1 MRRARAVAPFLRS
14 YRVTPLAIETELRD
28 LIDRNLPADSAPR
41 VYAFAER
48 LFARDSADNRERVP
62 AKRRL
67 ALVQSAFEFFSVR
80 TEPAIARVAS
90 VAGDDNDTLAV
101 VETVTTDCPFI
112 VDSLLEYFHHL
123 GATVRTMLHPVFKV
137 ARDKQGRIASF
148 EQLLSAERGESFVH
162 AELEL
167 TPTPEQAR
175 EIERE
180 VISILSE
187 VHDATGDFEQM
198 TGRALQICE
207 ETASNRELI
216 EVRDLLRWLIHGGFV
231 FLGYRRYLV
240 SGEDGTARFV
250 LDPGTELG
258 VMREHDESR
267 FRSSVMLEE
276 LSAARR
282 KLFFEGPPVVIGKTR
297 AESHVHRRRPMD
309 SVSIRRTDASGQV
322 VAFDNF
328 IGLFTSKAHAEE
340 AQHIPVLRAK
350 LREVLEYEGA
360 APGSHDYKEIV
371 SAFNSFPKDELFR
384 APVAELRAQLRL
396 ILDVKSSAAVRLFVA
411 PDLRHGNVIAL
422 VVMPREAGSAELG
435 RRIQDTLA
443 AALHGTLVYFHLALG
458 EGYTARLHFCFVADP
473 PKTSL
478 IRSLETT
485 IANLARRW
493 DDRLQE
499 RLIEKFG
506 PRRGRELAERWAGA
520 FSADYQ
526 AAIDI
531 ARAVA
536 DIEDVEKL
544 IAGGR
549 DFMVE
554 AELHAS
560 SHHAGDGRSDIRI
573 VGLGDAPMLS
583 DLMPTLQNF
592 AIRVLS
598 EDAHE
603 LRPRTEGKV
612 TRAYLQVFSVEG
624 PDSQPFAKFPG
635 AALIADAIG
644 AVRDGLTTDD
654 SLNALTLTAGLAWR
668 EVALLRTYLV
678 AAFQMRL
685 APSRLSLQRVL
696 TLYPDLARLLF
707 ELFTARLSFD
717 SPAAPEKIAEL
728 REAYLARLAAIE
740 NIVDDRIARGLLS
753 LVEATVRTNFFCA
766 VPSPDPYIALKFESA
781 RIARLPD
788 TAPLYEIHVNSPRM
802 EGCHLR
808 HGRVARGGIRYS
820 DRPDDYRTEI
830 LDLMKTQTV
839 KNAIIVPRGAKGGF
853 IVKPRPRQPPNP
865 TDGVEAYKTLMNA
878 MLDLTDNLT
887 DDGPVHPARVRVLD
901 NDGPYLA
908 VAADKGTASFSDV
921 ANQIAIERGFWLG
934 DAFASGG
941 EHGYDHKKLG
951 ITARGAW
958 ESARRHLR
966 EMGRDPDRGAP
977 ITMIGIGDMSGD
989 VFGNGLLRSRNLKL
1003 VAAFDHRHIFIDPD
1017 PDPATSF
1024 DERKRLFELPRS
1036 TWADY
1041 TPSLISRG
1049 GSVFRRG
1056 QKRIELSAHA
1066 RAALACDS
1074 DALDGESL
1082 IQCILRAPVD
1092 LFYNGG
1098 IGTYVRASSETDAE
1112 VADHA
1117 NDACRITAPELR
1129 AKIVVEGGN
1138 LGFTQKARIEYALNG
1153 GRINTD
1159 AIDNSAGVDMSDHE
1173 VNLKILLE
1181 PAVARGELTFDARN
1195 RALAA
1200 CADEIADRV
1209 IADNRDQVL
1218 SLSLEQLRSRTHLN
1232 EFHDHLQAIEDRGIL
1247 TGMEPVMLSREALH
1261 NRHARYPG
1269 LTRPEL
1275 ALAAAYTKI
1284 DLIQRLEA
1292 TVLVDDSYLV
1302 GRFLRPYFPPS
1313 LAEHFSGDVGAHR
1326 LRHELIAT
1334 GAVNELVDLVGATF
1348 VFSHVRDR
1356 GVAAEDVVRAWVIA
1370 TDVLSIHE
1378 RAGELRRNS
1387 ATIAAESE
1395 LGAFLALERAC
1406 RSATGWALGEL
1417 EPATSIGAAV
1427 TRFRPAFEMLCGEF
1441 QTMLAGGERDRFE
1454 RLYRE
1459 LRNDMLD
1466 GELAH
1471 GLARLAFA
1479 DHILSVLSLSFA
1491 RGIEPAKTA
1500 QSYFRLSAQLNF
1512 AMLEEALQSIG
1523 ADDRWE
1529 RRAANELAAE
1539 LRAARIALCCA
1550 VLDAIADDPDMTVDE
1565 SIEQLKRV
1573 RANRFAEVA
1582 RLFDELKTLASPSL
1596 PAIQVTIRALSRL
1609 AA

>member
-1 MRRARAVAPFLRS
+1 MDAHVAAPS
-14 YRVTPLAIETELRD
+14 YSALSPGDPLPIETELRD
-28 LIDRNLPADSAPR
+28 LIDRNLPADSAPL
-41 VYAFAER
+41 VSAFAER

-67 ALVQSAFEFFSVR
+67 ALVQLAFEFFSVR
-80 TEPAIARVAS
+80 AVPVIGRVES
-90 VAGDDNDTLAV
+90 VTGDDNDMLTV
-101 VETVTTDCPFI
+101 VETVTPDRPFI

-123 GATVRTMLHPVFKV
+123 GATVRTILHPVIRIT
-137 ARDKQGRIASF
+137 RDREGRIVSF
-148 EQLLSAERGESFVH
+148 EQSSSTERGESFVH

-167 TPTPEQAR
+167 APTDEQAR
-175 EIERE
+175 QIERD
-180 VISILSE
+180 VISILTE
-187 VHDATGDFEQM
+187 VQEATGDFEEM
-198 TGRALQICE
+198 TGRALQICD
-207 ETASNRELI
+207 ETAAIRELV
-216 EVRDLLRWLIHGGFV
+216 EVRDFLRWLVQGGFV
-231 FLGYRRYLV
+231 FLGFRRYLV
-240 SGEDGTARFV
+240 SGDDGAARFV

-258 VMREHDESR
+258 IMREDDETR
-267 FRSSVMLEE
+267 FRTSVPLDE
-276 LSAARR
+276 LSPARR
-282 KLFFEGPPVVIGKTR
+282 KLFFEGPPLVIGKSS

-309 SVSIRRTDASGQV
+309 SVSIRRVDGFGRV

-328 IGLFTSKAHAEE
+328 VGLFTSKAYAEE

-396 ILDVKSSAAVRLFVA
+396 ILDVKSEASVRLFIA

-422 VVMPREAGSAELG
+422 VVMPREAGSAELS

-473 PKTSL
+473 PKTSV
-478 IRSLETT
+478 IRGLESA

-499 RLIEKFG
+499 QLVKKFG
-506 PRRGRELAERWAGA
+506 PKRGRALAERWTGA

-526 AAIDI
+526 AAIDV
-531 ARAVA
+531 ARAIG
-536 DIEDVEKL
+536 DIEDVETL
-544 IAGGR
+544 IADGR
-549 DFMVE
+549 DFIVE
-554 AELHAS
+554 AGPHAS
-560 SHHAGDGRSDIRI
+560 DGEAGEGRSDIRI
-573 VGLGDAPMLS
+573 VGLGEAPKLS

-592 AIRVLS
+592 GIEVLS

-603 LRPRTEGKV
+603 LRPRTDGKV
-612 TRAYLQVFSVEG
+612 TRAYLQVFSVQG
-624 PDSQPFAKFPG
+624 PNSQPFAKLPG
-635 AALIADAIG
+635 SALIADAIA
-644 AVRDGLTTDD
+644 AVRNGLTADD
-654 SLNALTLTAGLAWR
+654 ALNALTLTAALSWR
-668 EVALLRTYLV
+668 EVALLRSYLV

-685 APSRLSLQRVL
+685 APARLGLQRVL
-696 TLYPDLARLLF
+696 LLYPDVARLLF

-717 SPAAPEKIAEL
+717 SPASPEKIAEL
-728 REAYLARLAAIE
+728 REAYLSRLASIE
-740 NIVDDRIARGLLS
+740 NIVDDRTARTLLS

-766 VPSPDPYIALKFESA
+766 MPAPDPYVALKFESA

-808 HGRVARGGIRYS
+808 HGRLARGGIRFS
-820 DRPDDYRTEI
+820 DRVDDYRTEI

-839 KNAIIVPRGAKGGF
+839 KNAIIVPFGAKGGF
-853 IVKPRPRQPPNP
+853 IVKSRARQQPNP
-865 TDGVEAYKTLMNA
+865 TDGVDAYKTLINA
-878 MLDLTDNLT
+878 MLDLTDNVT
-887 DDGPVHPARVRVLD
+887 DAGPMHPARVRVLD
-901 NDGPYLA
+901 NDGPYLV
-908 VAADKGTASFSDV
+908 VAADKGTASFSDI
-921 ANQIAIERGFWLG
+921 ANRIAIERGFWLG

-977 ITMIGIGDMSGD
+977 ITMFGIGDMSGD

-1003 VAAFDHRHIFIDPD
+1003 IAAFDHRHIFIDPD
-1017 PDPATSF
+1017 PDPLASF
-1024 DERKRLFELPRS
+1024 DERKRLYDLPRS
-1036 TWADY
+1036 SWADY
-1041 TPSLISRG
+1041 NPALISKG
-1049 GSVFRRG
+1049 GGVFRRG
-1056 QKRIELSAHA
+1056 QKRIELSPNA
-1066 RAALACDS
+1066 RAALGCDF

-1082 IQCILRAPVD
+1082 VQCILRAPVD

-1098 IGTYVRASSETDAE
+1098 IGTYVRATIETDAE

-1138 LGFTQKARIEYALNG
+1138 LGFTQNARIEYALAG

-1200 CADEIADRV
+1200 CADEVADRV
-1209 IADNRDQVL
+1209 IYDNRDQVL
-1218 SLSLEQLRSRTHLN
+1218 SLSLEQLRSRMHLN
-1232 EFHDHLQAIEDRGIL
+1232 DFRDHLQAIEDRGIL
-1247 TGMEPVMLSREALH
+1247 AGMAVAIPPREALH
-1261 NRHARYPG
+1261 ERHAHYPG

-1275 ALAAAYTKI
+1275 ALTTAYTKI
-1284 DLIQRLEA
+1284 DLIQRIET

-1302 GRFLRPYFPPS
+1302 GRFLQPYFPAS
-1313 LAEHFSGDVGAHR
+1313 LAAHAEVATHR

-1334 GAVNELVDLVGATF
+1334 SAVNELVDLVGSTF
-1348 VFSHVRDR
+1348 VFEQVRGR
-1356 GVAAEDVVRAWVIA
+1356 GVATEDVVRAWVIA
-1370 TDVLSIHE
+1370 NDVLSIHQ
-1378 RAGELRRNS
+1378 RAAELKRNS
-1387 ATIAAESE
+1387 ATIAADSE

-1406 RSATGWALGEL
+1406 RLATGWALGEL

-1427 TRFRPAFEMLCGEF
+1427 TRFKPAFESLSDEF
-1441 QTMLAGGERDRFE
+1441 ETMLAGGERDRFE
-1454 RLYRE
+1454 RIYRE
-1459 LRNDMLD
+1459 LRNDVLD

-1479 DHILSVLSLSFA
+1479 DHILSVLSLSFSSE
-1491 RGIEPAKTA
+1491 IDPAKVA
-1500 QSYFRLSAQLNF
+1500 HAYFQLSAQLNF
-1512 AMLEEALQSIG
+1512 AILEEALQLIG
-1523 ADDRWE
+1523 TDDRWE
-1529 RRAANELAAE
+1529 RRAAVELADE
-1539 LRAARIALCCA
+1539 LRSARIAMCRA
-1550 VLDAIADDPDMTVDE
+1550 VLDAIADDPDLSVNE
-1565 SIEQLKRV
+1565 SIEQLKHV
-1573 RANRFAEVA
+1573 RANRFAEVT
-1582 RLFDELKTLASPSL
+1582 RLFDELKTLAAPTL
-1596 PAIQVTIRALSRL
+1596 PAIHVTIRALSRL
-1609 AA
+1609 SA

>member
-1 MRRARAVAPFLRS
+1 MS
-14 YRVTPLAIETELRD
+14 
-28 LIDRNLPADSAPR
+28 
-41 VYAFAER
+41 AFAER
-48 LFARDSADNRERVP
+48 LFARDSADNRDRVP

-80 TEPAIARVAS
+80 TEPVIARVET
-90 VAGDDNDTLAV
+90 VTGDDNDTLTI
-101 VETVTTDCPFI
+101 VETVTTDSPFI

-123 GATVRTMLHPVFKV
+123 GASVRTILHPVIKV
-137 ARDKQGRIASF
+137 TRDKEGRIATF
-148 EQLLSAERGESFVH
+148 ERSVSTERGESFVH

-167 TPTPEQAR
+167 VPTPDQAR
-175 EIERE
+175 EIERD
-180 VISILSE
+180 VIAILTE
-187 VHDATGDFEQM
+187 VHEATSDFDAM
-198 TGRALQICE
+198 TARALQICE
-207 ETASNRELI
+207 ETASRRDLI
-216 EVRDLLRWLIHGGFV
+216 EVRDLLRWLIQGGFV

-240 SGEDGTARFV
+240 SGEDGTAKFV

-258 VMREHDESR
+258 IMREDDESR
-267 FRSSVMLEE
+267 FRRSVPLEE
-276 LSAARR
+276 LPPARR
-282 KLFFEGPPVVIGKTR
+282 KLFFEGPPLVIGKTP

-309 SVSIRRTDASGQV
+309 SVSIRRVDDFGRV
-322 VAFDNF
+322 VAFESF
-328 IGLFTSKAHAEE
+328 VGLFTSKAYAEE

-350 LREVLEYEGA
+350 LREVLAHEGA
-360 APGSHDYKEIV
+360 VPGSHDYKEIV

-384 APVAELRAQLRL
+384 APVAELRAQLLL
-396 ILDVKSSAAVRLFVA
+396 ILDVKSEAAVRLFIA

-422 VVMPREAGSAELG
+422 VVMPREAGSAELS

-443 AALHGTLVYFHLALG
+443 AALHGTLIYFYLALG
-458 EGYTARLHFCFVADP
+458 EGYTARLHFCFFADP
-473 PKTSL
+473 PKTSV
-478 IRSLETT
+478 IHSLESA
-485 IANLARRW
+485 IAELARRW
-493 DDRLQE
+493 DDRFSEQ
-499 RLIEKFG
+499 LIKKFG
-506 PRRGRELAERWAGA
+506 SKRGRSLAERWAGA

-526 AAIDI
+526 AAIDV
-531 ARAVA
+531 ARAVG
-536 DIEDVEKL
+536 DVEDVETL

-549 DFMVE
+549 DFIVE
-554 AELHAS
+554 AGPHAS
-560 SHHAGDGRSDIRI
+560 GAHDSGDHSDIRI

-592 AIRVLS
+592 AIEVLS

-603 LRPRTEGKV
+603 LRPRTDGKV
-612 TRAYLQVFSVEG
+612 TRAYLQVFSVQG
-624 PDSQPFAKFPG
+624 PEHRPFAEFPG
-635 AALIADAIG
+635 AALIADAIA
-644 AVRDGLTTDD
+644 AVRNGLAADD
-654 SLNALTLTAGLAWR
+654 SLNALTLTADLAWR
-668 EVALLRTYLV
+668 EVALVRAYLV

-685 APSRLSLQRVL
+685 APARLGLQRVL
-696 TLYPDLARLLF
+696 LLYPDLARSLF

-717 SPAAPEKIAEL
+717 RPATPEKIAEL
-728 REAYLARLAAIE
+728 HEAYLARLASID
-740 NIVDDRIARGLLS
+740 NIVDDRTARALLS
-753 LVEATVRTNFFCA
+753 MVEATVRTNFFCA
-766 VPSPDPYIALKFESA
+766 MPSPDPYIALKFESA
-781 RIARLPD
+781 RITRLPD

-808 HGRVARGGIRYS
+808 HARIARGGIRFS
-820 DRPDDYRTEI
+820 DRADDYRTEI

-853 IVKPRPRQPPNP
+853 IVKPRARQQTGS
-865 TDGVEAYKTLMNA
+865 TDGVEAYKTLINA

-887 DDGPVHPARVRVLD
+887 DAGPVHPARVRVLD
-901 NDGPYLA
+901 DDGPYLV
-908 VAADKGTASFSDV
+908 VAADKGTASFSDI

-941 EHGYDHKKLG
+941 EHGYDHKRMA

-1003 VAAFDHRHIFIDPD
+1003 IAAFDHRHIFIDPD

-1024 DERKRLFELPRS
+1024 DERKRLYDLPRS
-1036 TWADY
+1036 SWADY
-1041 TPSLISRG
+1041 NTKLISPG
-1049 GSVFRRG
+1049 GGVFRRG
-1056 QKRIELSAHA
+1056 QKRIELSPQA
-1066 RAALACDS
+1066 RAGLGCDA

-1082 IQCILRAPVD
+1082 VQCILRAPVD

-1098 IGTYVRASSETDAE
+1098 IGTYVRATTETDAE

-1138 LGFTQKARIEYALNG
+1138 LGFTQKGRIEYALKG

-1181 PAVARGELTFDARN
+1181 PAVARGELSFVDRN

-1200 CADEIADRV
+1200 CADEVADRV

-1218 SLSLEQLRSRTHLN
+1218 SLSLEQRRSRTLLT
-1232 EFHDHLQAIEDRGIL
+1232 EFRDHLQAIEDRGIL
-1247 TGMEPVMLSREALH
+1247 AGMEPAIPAREVLH
-1261 NRHARYPG
+1261 ERHARYPG

-1275 ALAAAYTKI
+1275 ALATAYTKI
-1284 DLIQRLEA
+1284 DLIQRIET

-1302 GRFLRPYFPPS
+1302 GRFLQPYFPPS
-1313 LAEHFSGDVGAHR
+1313 LAKLADVGTHR

-1334 GAVNELVDLVGATF
+1334 RAVNELVDLAGSTF
-1348 VFSHVRDR
+1348 VFSYVRDR
-1356 GVAAEDVVRAWVIA
+1356 GVAAEDVVRAWIIA

-1378 RAGELRRNS
+1378 RAAELKRNS
-1387 ATIAAESE
+1387 STMAADSE

-1417 EPATSIGAAV
+1417 EQATSIGAAV
-1427 TRFRPAFEMLCGEF
+1427 TRFKPAFEMLSGEF
-1441 QTMLAGGERDRFE
+1441 ETMLAGGERDRFE

-1459 LRNDMLD
+1459 LRVDVLD

-1491 RGIEPAKTA
+1491 REIESTKAA
-1500 QSYFRLSAQLNF
+1500 HAYFQLSAQLNF

-1523 ADDRWE
+1523 TEDRWE

-1539 LRAARIALCCA
+1539 LRSARIKMSCA
-1550 VLDAIADDPDMTVDE
+1550 VLDAIADDPDLTVDE

-1582 RLFDELKTLASPSL
+1582 RLFDDLKTLQPPSL

>member
-1 MRRARAVAPFLRS
+1 
-14 YRVTPLAIETELRD
+14 LAIETELRE
-28 LIDRNLPADSAPR
+28 LIDRNLPADSAPL
-41 VYAFAER
+41 VSAFAER
-48 LFARDSADNRERVP
+48 LFARDSADNRDRVP

-80 TEPAIARVAS
+80 TEPVIARVET
-90 VAGDDNDTLAV
+90 VTGDDNDTLTI
-101 VETVTTDCPFI
+101 VETVTTDSPFI

-123 GATVRTMLHPVFKV
+123 GASVRTILHPVIKV
-137 ARDKQGRIASF
+137 TRDKEGRIATF
-148 EQLLSAERGESFVH
+148 ERSVSTERGESFVH

-167 TPTPEQAR
+167 IPTPEQAR
-175 EIERE
+175 EIERD
-180 VISILSE
+180 VISILTE
-187 VHDATGDFEQM
+187 VHEATSDFDAM

-207 ETASNRELI
+207 ETASRRDLI
-216 EVRDLLRWLIHGGFV
+216 EVRDLLRWLIQGGFV

-240 SGEDGTARFV
+240 SGEDGTAKFV

-258 VMREHDESR
+258 IMREDDESR
-267 FRSSVMLEE
+267 FRSSVPLEE
-276 LSAARR
+276 LSPARR
-282 KLFFEGPPVVIGKTR
+282 KLFFEGPPLVIGKTR

-309 SVSIRRTDASGQV
+309 SVSIRRVDDFGRV
-322 VAFDNF
+322 VAFENF
-328 IGLFTSKAHAEE
+328 VGLFTSKAYAEE

-350 LREVLEYEGA
+350 LREVLAHEGA
-360 APGSHDYKEIV
+360 VPGSHDYKEIV

-396 ILDVKSSAAVRLFVA
+396 ILDVKSEATVRLFIA

-422 VVMPREAGSAELG
+422 VVMPREAGSAELS

-443 AALHGTLVYFHLALG
+443 AALHGTLVYFYLALG
-458 EGYTARLHFCFVADP
+458 EGYTARLHFCFFADP
-473 PKTSL
+473 PKTSV
-478 IRSLETT
+478 IHSLESA
-485 IANLARRW
+485 IAELARRW
-493 DDRLQE
+493 DDRFSEQ
-499 RLIEKFG
+499 LIKKFG
-506 PRRGRELAERWAGA
+506 PKRGRSLADRWAGA
-520 FSADYQ
+520 FSPDYQ
-526 AAIDI
+526 AAIDV
-531 ARAVA
+531 ARAVG
-536 DIEDVEKL
+536 DVEDVETL
-544 IAGGR
+544 IASGR
-549 DFMVE
+549 DFIVE
-554 AELHAS
+554 AGPHAS
-560 SHHAGDGRSDIRI
+560 GAHDGGDHSDIRI

-592 AIRVLS
+592 AIEVLS

-603 LRPRTEGKV
+603 LHPRIDSKV
-612 TRAYLQVFSVEG
+612 TRAYLQVFSVQG
-624 PDSQPFAKFPG
+624 PDHRPFAEFPG
-635 AALIADAIG
+635 AALIADAIA
-644 AVRDGLTTDD
+644 AVRNGLAADD

-668 EVALLRTYLV
+668 EVALLRAYLV

-685 APSRLSLQRVL
+685 APARLGLQRVL
-696 TLYPDLARLLF
+696 LLYPDLARSLF

-717 SPAAPEKIAEL
+717 SPATPEKIAEL
-728 REAYLARLAAIE
+728 REAYLARLASIE
-740 NIVDDRIARGLLS
+740 NIVDDRTARALLS
-753 LVEATVRTNFFCA
+753 MVEATVRTNFFCA
-766 VPSPDPYIALKFESA
+766 MLSPDPYIALKFESA
-781 RIARLPD
+781 RITRLPD

-808 HGRVARGGIRYS
+808 HGRIARGGIRFS
-820 DRPDDYRTEI
+820 DRADDYRTEI

-839 KNAIIVPRGAKGGF
+839 KNAIIVPFGAKGGF
-853 IVKPRPRQPPNP
+853 IVKPRARQQTGS

-901 NDGPYLA
+901 DDGPYLV
-908 VAADKGTASFSDV
+908 VAADKGTASFSDI

-941 EHGYDHKKLG
+941 EHGYDHKKMA

-1003 VAAFDHRHIFIDPD
+1003 IAAFDHRHIFIDPD

-1024 DERKRLFELPRS
+1024 DERKRLFDLPRS
-1036 TWADY
+1036 SWADY
-1041 TPSLISRG
+1041 NPKLISPG
-1049 GSVFRRG
+1049 GGVFRRG
-1056 QKRIELSAHA
+1056 QKRIELSPQA
-1066 RAALACDS
+1066 RAALGCDA

-1082 IQCILRAPVD
+1082 IQRILRAPVD

-1098 IGTYVRASSETDAE
+1098 IGTYVRATTETDAE

-1138 LGFTQKARIEYALNG
+1138 LGFTQKGRIEYALNG

-1181 PAVARGELTFDARN
+1181 PVVARGELSFVERN

-1200 CADEIADRV
+1200 CADEVADRV

-1218 SLSLEQLRSRTHLN
+1218 SLSLEQLRSRTNLL
-1232 EFHDHLQAIEDRGIL
+1232 EFRDHLQAIEDRGIL
-1247 TGMEPVMLSREALH
+1247 AGMEPAIPPREVLH
-1261 NRHARYPG
+1261 ERHAHYPG

-1275 ALAAAYTKI
+1275 ALATAYTKI
-1284 DLIQRLEA
+1284 DLIQRIET

-1302 GRFLRPYFPPS
+1302 GRFLQPYFPPS
-1313 LAEHFSGDVGAHR
+1313 LAEHADVATHR

-1334 GAVNELVDLVGATF
+1334 RAVNELVDLAGSTF
-1348 VFSHVRDR
+1348 VFSYVRDR
-1356 GVAAEDVVRAWVIA
+1356 GVAAEDVVRAWIIA

-1378 RAGELRRNS
+1378 RAAELKRNS
-1387 ATIAAESE
+1387 STMAADSE

-1427 TRFRPAFEMLCGEF
+1427 IRFKPAFEMLSGEF
-1441 QTMLAGGERDRFE
+1441 ETMLAGGERDRFE

-1459 LRNDMLD
+1459 LRVDVLD

-1479 DHILSVLSLSFA
+1479 DHILSVLSLSSS
-1491 RGIEPAKTA
+1491 REIESTKAA
-1500 QSYFRLSAQLNF
+1500 HAYFQLSGQLNF

-1523 ADDRWE
+1523 TDDRWE
-1529 RRAANELAAE
+1529 RRAANELATE
-1539 LRAARIALCCA
+1539 LRSARIKMCCA
-1550 VLDAIADDPDMTVDE
+1550 VLDAIADDPDLTVDE

-1582 RLFDELKTLASPSL
+1582 RLFDELKTLQPPSL

>member
-1 MRRARAVAPFLRS
+1 
-14 YRVTPLAIETELRD
+14 VTPLAIETELRE
-28 LIDRNLPADSAPR
+28 LIDRNLPADSAPL
-41 VYAFAER
+41 VSAFADR

-67 ALVQSAFEFFSVR
+67 ALVQSAFEFFAVR
-80 TEPAIARVAS
+80 TEPVIARVET
-90 VAGDDNDTLAV
+90 VTGDENDTLTI
-101 VETVTTDCPFI
+101 VETVTTDSPFI

-123 GATVRTMLHPVFKV
+123 GASVRTILHPVIKV
-137 ARDKQGRIASF
+137 TRDKEGRIATF
-148 EQLLSAERGESFVH
+148 ERSVSTERGESFVH

-167 TPTPEQAR
+167 IPTPDQAR

-180 VISILSE
+180 VISILTE
-187 VHDATGDFEQM
+187 VHEATSDFDAM
-198 TGRALQICE
+198 ISRALQICE
-207 ETASNRELI
+207 ETAARRDLI
-216 EVRDLLRWLIHGGFV
+216 EVRDLLRWLINGGFV

-240 SGEDGTARFV
+240 SGEDGTAKFV

-258 VMREHDESR
+258 IMREDDESR
-267 FRSSVMLEE
+267 FRSSVPLEE
-276 LSAARR
+276 LSPARR
-282 KLFFEGPPVVIGKTR
+282 KLFFEGPPLVIGKTR

-309 SVSIRRTDASGQV
+309 SVSIRRADAFGRV
-322 VAFDNF
+322 VAFENF
-328 IGLFTSKAHAEE
+328 VGLFTSKAYAEE

-350 LREVLEYEGA
+350 LREVLAHEGA
-360 APGSHDYKEIV
+360 VPGSHDYKEIV

-396 ILDVKSSAAVRLFVA
+396 ILDVKSEAAVRLFIA

-422 VVMPREAGSAELG
+422 VVMPREAGSADLS

-443 AALHGTLVYFHLALG
+443 AALHGTLVYFHLSLG
-458 EGYTARLHFCFVADP
+458 EGYTARLHFCFFADP
-473 PKTSL
+473 PKTSV
-478 IRSLETT
+478 IHSLESA
-485 IANLARRW
+485 IADLARRW
-493 DDRLQE
+493 DDRFTEQ
-499 RLIEKFG
+499 LIKKFG
-506 PRRGRELAERWAGA
+506 PKRGRLLADRWAGA

-526 AAIDI
+526 AAIDV
-531 ARAVA
+531 ARAVG
-536 DIEDVEKL
+536 DVEDVETL
-544 IAGGR
+544 IASGR
-549 DFMVE
+549 DFIVE
-554 AELHAS
+554 AGPHAS
-560 SHHAGDGRSDIRI
+560 GAHDGGAHSDIRI
-573 VGLGDAPMLS
+573 VGLGDSPMLS

-592 AIRVLS
+592 AIEVLS

-603 LRPRTEGKV
+603 LHPRTDGKV
-612 TRAYLQVFSVEG
+612 TRAYLQIFSVQG
-624 PDSQPFAKFPG
+624 PNHRPFAEFPG
-635 AALIADAIG
+635 AALIADAIA
-644 AVRDGLTTDD
+644 AVRNGLAADD

-668 EVALLRTYLV
+668 EVALLRAYLV

-685 APSRLSLQRVL
+685 APARLGLQRVL
-696 TLYPDLARLLF
+696 LLYPDLARSLF
-707 ELFTARLSFD
+707 ELFTALLSFD
-717 SPAAPEKIAEL
+717 NPATPEKIAEL
-728 REAYLARLAAIE
+728 REAHLARLASID
-740 NIVDDRIARGLLS
+740 NIVDDRTARALLS

-766 VPSPDPYIALKFESA
+766 MPSPDPYIALKFESA
-781 RIARLPD
+781 RITSLPD

-808 HGRVARGGIRYS
+808 HARIARGGIRFS
-820 DRPDDYRTEI
+820 DRLDDYRTEI

-853 IVKPRPRQPPNP
+853 IVKPRPRQPAGS

-887 DDGPVHPARVRVLD
+887 AAGPVHPARVRVLD
-901 NDGPYLA
+901 NDGPYLV
-908 VAADKGTASFSDV
+908 VAADKGTASFSDI

-941 EHGYDHKKLG
+941 EHGYDHKKMG

-966 EMGRDPDRGAP
+966 EMGRDPDRGVP

-1003 VAAFDHRHIFIDPD
+1003 IAAFDHRHIFIDPD
-1017 PDPATSF
+1017 PGPATSF
-1024 DERKRLFELPRS
+1024 DERKRLYDLPRS
-1036 TWADY
+1036 SWADY
-1041 TPSLISRG
+1041 NPKLISPG
-1049 GSVFRRG
+1049 GGVFRRG
-1056 QKRIELSAHA
+1056 QKRIELSPQA
-1066 RAALACDS
+1066 RAALGCDA

-1082 IQCILRAPVD
+1082 VQRILRAPVD
-1092 LFYNGG
+1092 MFYNGG
-1098 IGTYVRASSETDAE
+1098 IGTYVRATSETDAE

-1181 PAVARGELTFDARN
+1181 PAVARGELSFVDRN

-1200 CADEIADRV
+1200 CAGDVADRV

-1218 SLSLEQLRSRTHLN
+1218 SLSLEQLRSRTHLT
-1232 EFHDHLQAIEDRGIL
+1232 EFRDHLQAIEDRGIL
-1247 TGMEPVMLSREALH
+1247 AGMAPAIPPREILH
-1261 NRHARYPG
+1261 ERHARFPG

-1275 ALAAAYTKI
+1275 ALATAYTKI
-1284 DLIQRLEA
+1284 DLIQRIET

-1302 GRFLRPYFPPS
+1302 GRFLQPYFPPS
-1313 LAEHFSGDVGAHR
+1313 LAELADIGTHR
-1326 LRHELIAT
+1326 LRLELIAT
-1334 GAVNELVDLVGATF
+1334 RAVNELVDLVGSTF
-1348 VFSHVRDR
+1348 VFSYVRDR
-1356 GVAAEDVVRAWVIA
+1356 GVAAEDVVRAWTIA
-1370 TDVLSIHE
+1370 TDVLSIHA
-1378 RAGELRRNS
+1378 RSTELKRNS
-1387 ATIAAESE
+1387 STMAAGSE

-1417 EPATSIGAAV
+1417 EQATSIGAAV
-1427 TRFRPAFEMLCGEF
+1427 TRFKPDFEMLSGEF
-1441 QTMLAGGERDRFE
+1441 ETMLAGGERDRFE

-1459 LRNDMLD
+1459 LRVDVLD

-1479 DHILSVLSLSFA
+1479 DHILSVLSLSFS
-1491 RGIEPAKTA
+1491 RGIESTKVAHA
-1500 QSYFRLSAQLNF
+1500 YFQLSAQLNF

-1523 ADDRWE
+1523 TDDRWE
-1529 RRAANELAAE
+1529 RRAANELATE
-1539 LRAARIALCCA
+1539 LRAARIKMCCA
-1550 VLDAIADDPDMTVDE
+1550 VLDAIADDPDLTVEE

-1573 RANRFAEVA
+1573 RANRFAEVT
-1582 RLFDELKTLASPSL
+1582 RLFDELKTLQPPSL

>member
-1 MRRARAVAPFLRS
+1 
-14 YRVTPLAIETELRD
+14 VTPLAIETELRE
-28 LIDRNLPADSAPR
+28 LIDRNLPADSAR
-41 VYAFAER
+41 LVAVFAER
-48 LFARDSADNRERVP
+48 LFARESADTDEQVP
-62 AKRRL
+62 AHRRL

-80 TEPAIARVAS
+80 TDPVIAKVAS
-90 VAGDDNDTLAV
+90 VAGDDSGARAV
-101 VETVTTDCPFI
+101 VETVTIDCPFI

-123 GATVRTMLHPVFKV
+123 GVGVRRMLHPVFKV
-137 ARDKQGRIASF
+137 TRDKQGRIASF
-148 EQLLSAERGESFVH
+148 EQSLSTERAESFVH

-167 TPTPEQAR
+167 APTVEQAR
-175 EIERE
+175 QIERD
-180 VISILSE
+180 VISILAE
-187 VHDATGDFEQM
+187 ARAATGDFERM

-207 ETASNRELI
+207 ETAANRELI
-216 EVRDLLRWLIHGGFV
+216 EVRDLMRWLVQGGFV

-240 SGEDGTARFV
+240 TGEDGSAKFV
-250 LDPGTELG
+250 ADPGTGLG
-258 VMREHDESR
+258 IMREHEESR
-267 FRSSVMLEE
+267 FRTSVLLGE
-276 LSAARR
+276 LSPARR
-282 KLFFEGPPVVIGKTR
+282 RLFFEGPPLVIGKTR

-309 SVSIRRTDASGQV
+309 SVSIRRTDASGRV

-328 IGLFTSKAHAEE
+328 VGLFTSKAYAEE

-350 LREVLEYEGA
+350 LGEVLADEGA

-396 ILDVKSSAAVRLFVA
+396 ILDVKNETSVRLFVA
-411 PDLRHGNVIAL
+411 PDVRHGNVIAL
-422 VVMPREAGSAELG
+422 VVMPREAASAELG

-443 AALHGTLVYFHLALG
+443 AALHGTLVYFYQALV

-473 PKTSL
+473 PKPSV
-478 IRSLETT
+478 IRGLET
-485 IANLARRW
+485 AVAELSRRW
-493 DDRLQE
+493 DDRLHE

-506 PRRGRELAERWAGA
+506 LKRGRALAERWAGA

-526 AAIDI
+526 AANDVT
-531 ARAVA
+531 RALG
-536 DIEDVEKL
+536 DVESVEML
-544 IAGGR
+544 ISAGR

-554 AELHAS
+554 ARPGAPDGNAS
-560 SHHAGDGRSDIRI
+560 GAGDIRI
-573 VGLGDAPMLS
+573 IGLGDAPMLS

-592 AIRVLS
+592 AIEVLA

-603 LRPRTEGKV
+603 LRPRTDGKV
-612 TRAYLQVFSVEG
+612 TRAYLQVFSVQG
-624 PDSQPFAKFPG
+624 PGSQPFASFPG
-635 AALIADAIG
+635 AALIADAIT
-644 AVRDGLTTDD
+644 AVRIGLAADD
-654 SLNALTLTAGLAWR
+654 SLSALTLTAGLAWR
-668 EVALLRTYLV
+668 EVALLRAYLV

-685 APSRLSLQRVL
+685 SPSRLGLQRVL
-696 TLYPDLARLLF
+696 LSYPGLAKSLF

-717 SPAAPEKIAEL
+717 NPAAPEKIAGL

-740 NIVDDRIARGLLS
+740 SIVDDRVARALLS
-753 LVEATVRTNFFCA
+753 LVEATVRTNFFCPA
-766 VPSPDPYIALKFESA
+766 PSPDPYIALKFESA
-781 RIARLPD
+781 RITGLPD
-788 TAPLYEIHVNSPRM
+788 TAPLFEIHVNSPRM

-808 HGRVARGGIRYS
+808 HGRIARGGIRFS

-839 KNAIIVPRGAKGGF
+839 KNAIIVPFGAKGGF
-853 IVKPRPRQPPNP
+853 IVKPRPRHQPDPR
-865 TDGVEAYKTLMNA
+865 DIVEAYQTLIGA

-887 DDGPVHPARVRVLD
+887 AHGPLHPARVRVLD
-901 NDGPYLA
+901 NDGPYLV
-908 VAADKGTASFSDV
+908 VAADKGTATFSDI
-921 ANQIAIERGFWLG
+921 ANRIALERGFWLG

-941 EHGYDHKKLG
+941 EHGYDHKKMA

-977 ITMIGIGDMSGD
+977 ITTVGIGDMSGD

-1017 PDPATSF
+1017 PDPAASF
-1024 DERKRLFELPRS
+1024 DERKRLYDLPRS
-1036 TWADY
+1036 SWSDY
-1041 TPSLISRG
+1041 NPALISPG
-1049 GSVFRRG
+1049 GGVFRRG
-1056 QKRIELSAHA
+1056 QKRIELSPQA
-1066 RAALACDS
+1066 RAALGCDS

-1082 IQCILRAPVD
+1082 IQRILRAPVD

-1098 IGTYVRASSETDAE
+1098 IGTYVRASAETDAE

-1138 LGFTQKARIEYALNG
+1138 LGFTQKARIEYALAG

-1181 PAVARGELTFDARN
+1181 PAVARGELSFEARN

-1200 CADEIADRV
+1200 CAGEVADRV

-1218 SLSLEQLRSRTHLN
+1218 SLSLEQLRSRTHLA
-1232 EFHDHLQAIEDRGIL
+1232 EFRDHLQAIEDRGIL
-1247 TGMEPVMLSREALH
+1247 SRMEPALPPREAIRE
-1261 NRHARYPG
+1261 RHSRYPG

-1284 DLIQRLEA
+1284 DLSGRLET

-1302 GRFLRPYFPPS
+1302 GRFLQPYFPPS
-1313 LAEHFSGDVGAHR
+1313 LAEHLSLDIGAHR
-1326 LRHELIAT
+1326 LRHALIAT
-1334 GAVNELVDLVGATF
+1334 RAVNELVDLAGATF
-1348 VFSHVRDR
+1348 VFGQVRDR

-1370 TDVLSIHE
+1370 TDVLSIQE
-1378 RAGELRRNS
+1378 RAASLKRNV
-1387 ATIAAESE
+1387 ATTAAESE

-1406 RSATGWALGEL
+1406 RSAVGWALSEL

-1427 TRFRPAFEMLCGEF
+1427 TRFKPAFEMLSGAFES
-1441 QTMLAGGERDRFE
+1441 MLAGGERDRFE

-1459 LRNDMLD
+1459 LRIAGLD

-1491 RGIEPAKTA
+1491 REIEPAKAA
-1500 QSYFRLSAQLNF
+1500 QAYFRLSARLNF
-1512 AMLEEALQSIG
+1512 TILEEALQSVG

-1529 RRAANELAAE
+1529 RRAANEMAAE

-1550 VLDAIADDPDMTVDE
+1550 VLDAIADDPAISVDE
-1565 SIEQLKRV
+1565 SIEQLQRV
-1573 RANRFAEVA
+1573 RANRFAELTG
-1582 RLFDELKTLASPSL
+1582 LFDELKTLASPRL
-1596 PAIQVTIRALSRL
+1596 PAIHVTIRALSRL

>member
-1 MRRARAVAPFLRS
+1 
-14 YRVTPLAIETELRD
+14 LAIETELRE
-28 LIDRNLPADSAPR
+28 LIDKNLPAESAAL
-41 VYAFAER
+41 VSAFAER
-48 LFARDSADNRERVP
+48 LFARESAETRERIP
-62 AKRRL
+62 PKRRL

-80 TEPAIARVAS
+80 TEPVIARVES
-90 VAGDDNDTLAV
+90 VPGYDNDPLAV

-123 GATVRTMLHPVFKV
+123 SATVRTMLHPIFRV

-148 EQLLSAERGESFVH
+148 ERSLSTERGESFVH

-175 EIERE
+175 EIERD
-180 VISILSE
+180 VISILTE
-187 VHDATGDFEQM
+187 VRAATGDFERM
-198 TGRALQICE
+198 TGLALQVCE

-231 FLGYRRYLV
+231 FLGYRRFLV
-240 SGEDGTARFV
+240 SGGDGTTKFE
-250 LDPGTELG
+250 LDPGAELG
-258 VMREHDESR
+258 IMREHDESR
-267 FRSSVMLEE
+267 FRTSVLLGE
-276 LSAARR
+276 LPPARR
-282 KLFFEGPPVVIGKTR
+282 KLFFEGPPLVIGKTR
-297 AESHVHRRRPMD
+297 TESHVHRRRPMD
-309 SVSIRRTDASGQV
+309 SVSIRRTDASGRV

-328 IGLFTSKAHAEE
+328 VGLFTSKAYAEE

-350 LREVLEYEGA
+350 LREVLESEGA

-384 APVAELRAQLRL
+384 APIAELRAQLRL
-396 ILDVKSSAAVRLFVA
+396 ILDVKSEAAVRLFVA

-422 VVMPREAGSAELG
+422 VVMPREAGSAELS
-435 RRIQDTLA
+435 RRIQDALA
-443 AALHGTLVYFHLALG
+443 AALHGTLVYFYLALG

-473 PKTSL
+473 PKVSV
-478 IRSLETT
+478 IRGLEAT
-485 IANLARRW
+485 IAGLARRW

-499 RLIEKFG
+499 RSIEKFG
-506 PRRGRELAERWAGA
+506 PKRGRSLAERWTGA
-520 FSADYQ
+520 FSAEYQ
-526 AAIDI
+526 AAIDVT
-531 ARAVA
+531 RAVG
-536 DIEDVEKL
+536 DLEDVEAL
-544 IAGGR
+544 SAGGR
-549 DFMVE
+549 DFIVE
-554 AELHAS
+554 TGPHA
-560 SHHAGDGRSDIRI
+560 ADGHVDEVHSDIRI

-592 AIRVLS
+592 AVEVLS

-603 LRPRTEGKV
+603 LRPRTDGKL
-612 TRAYLQVFSVEG
+612 TRAYLQVFSVQG
-624 PDSQPFAKFPG
+624 PNSQPFAKFPG
-635 AALIADAIG
+635 ATLVADAIA
-644 AVRDGLTTDD
+644 AVRNGLASDD

-668 EVALLRTYLV
+668 EVALLRAYLV

-685 APSRLSLQRVL
+685 APARLGLQRVL
-696 TLYPDLARLLF
+696 LLYPGLAKSLF

-717 SPAAPEKIAEL
+717 KPATSEKFAEL
-728 REAYLARLAAIE
+728 REAYLARLASIE
-740 NIVDDRIARGLLS
+740 NIVDDRTARALLS

-766 VPSPDPYIALKFESA
+766 APSPDPYIALKFESA
-781 RIARLPD
+781 RITGLPD

-808 HGRVARGGIRYS
+808 HGRLARGGIRFS
-820 DRPDDYRTEI
+820 DRADDYRTEI

-839 KNAIIVPRGAKGGF
+839 KNAIIVPFGAKGGF
-853 IVKPRPRQPPNP
+853 IVKPRPRHKPDPH
-865 TDGVEAYKTLMNA
+865 DGVEAYKTLMNA

-887 DDGPVHPARVRVLD
+887 DAGPVHPKQVRVLD
-901 NDGPYLA
+901 NDGPYLV
-908 VAADKGTASFSDV
+908 VAADKGTASFSDI
-921 ANQIAIERGFWLG
+921 ANGIAIERGFWLG

-989 VFGNGLLRSRNLKL
+989 VFGNGLLRSRNVKL
-1003 VAAFDHRHIFIDPD
+1003 IAAFDHRHIFIDPD
-1017 PDPATSF
+1017 PDPAASF
-1024 DERKRLFELPRS
+1024 DERKRLFDLPRS
-1036 TWADY
+1036 SWADY
-1041 TPSLISRG
+1041 NPALISPG
-1049 GSVFRRG
+1049 GGVFRRG
-1056 QKRIELSAHA
+1056 QKRIELSNQA
-1066 RAALACDS
+1066 RAALGCDS

-1098 IGTYVRASSETDAE
+1098 IGTYVRATTETDAE

-1138 LGFTQKARIEYALNG
+1138 LGFTQKARIEYALAG

-1159 AIDNSAGVDMSDHE
+1159 AIDNSVGVDMSDHE

-1181 PAVARGELTFDARN
+1181 PAVAHRELTFDARN
-1195 RALAA
+1195 HALAA
-1200 CADEIADRV
+1200 CADEVAERV
-1209 IADNRDQVL
+1209 ITDNRDQVL
-1218 SLSLEQLRSRTHLN
+1218 SLSLEQLRSRTHLT
-1232 EFHDHLQAIEDRGIL
+1232 EFRDHLQAIEDRGIL
-1247 TGMEPVMLSREALH
+1247 TGMDPAIPPREAL
-1261 NRHARYPG
+1261 NDRHGRFPG

-1275 ALAAAYTKI
+1275 ALATAYSKI

-1302 GRFLRPYFPPS
+1302 GRFLRPYFPPT
-1313 LAEHFSGDVGAHR
+1313 LAEHADVGAHR

-1334 GAVNELVDLVGATF
+1334 RAVNELVDLVGSTF

-1378 RAGELRRNS
+1378 RADELKRN
-1387 ATIAAESE
+1387 AETIASESE

-1406 RSATGWALGEL
+1406 RSATGWALSEL

-1427 TRFRPAFEMLCGEF
+1427 TRFKLAFEILCGEF
-1441 QTMLAGGERDRFE
+1441 ETMLAGGERDRFE
-1454 RLYRE
+1454 RLYRV
-1459 LRNDMLD
+1459 LRVDVLD

-1471 GLARLAFA
+1471 GLVRLAFA
-1479 DHILSVLSLSFA
+1479 DHILSVLSLSFS
-1491 RGIEPAKTA
+1491 REIDPAKTA
-1500 QSYFRLSAQLNF
+1500 RAYFGLSAQLNF
-1512 AMLEEALQSIG
+1512 AILEEALQSIG
-1523 ADDRWE
+1523 GDDRWE
-1529 RRAANELAAE
+1529 RRAANELATE
-1539 LRAARIALCCA
+1539 LRTARIALCCA
-1550 VLDAIADDPDMTVDE
+1550 VLDAITENPDIDVDE

-1582 RLFDELKTLASPSL
+1582 RLFDELKTLQPPSL
-1596 PAIQVTIRALSRL
+1596 PAIHVTIRALSRL
-1609 AA
+1609 AVELG

>member
-1 MRRARAVAPFLRS
+1 M
-14 YRVTPLAIETELRD
+14 AIETELRE
-28 LIDRNLPADSAPR
+28 LIDRNLPADSAR
-41 VYAFAER
+41 LVAAFAER

-80 TEPAIARVAS
+80 TEPVIARVES
-90 VAGDDNDTLAV
+90 VSGDDNDTLTV
-101 VETVTTDCPFI
+101 VETVTTDSPFI

-123 GATVRTMLHPVFKV
+123 GATVRTILHPVFKV
-137 ARDKQGRIASF
+137 TRDKEGRIASF
-148 EQLLSAERGESFVH
+148 EQSLSTERGESFVH

-167 TPTPEQAR
+167 TPTSEQAR
-175 EIERE
+175 QIERD
-180 VISILSE
+180 VISILTE
-187 VHDATGDFEQM
+187 VHAATDDFEEM

-207 ETASNRELI
+207 ETAAIRELV
-216 EVRDLLRWLIHGGFV
+216 EVRDLMRWLVQGGFV
-231 FLGYRRYLV
+231 FLGFRRYLV
-240 SGEDGTARFV
+240 SGDDGTAKFA

-258 VMREHDESR
+258 IMREDDESR
-267 FRSSVMLEE
+267 FPSSVPLEN
-276 LSAARR
+276 LSSARR
-282 KLFFEGPPVVIGKTR
+282 KLFFEGPPLVIGKSR

-309 SVSIRRTDASGQV
+309 SVSIRRADAFGHV

-328 IGLFTSKAHAEE
+328 VGLFTSKAYAEE

-350 LREVLEYEGA
+350 LRDVLAHEGA

-396 ILDVKSSAAVRLFVA
+396 ILDVKSEASVRLFIA

-422 VVMPREAGSAELG
+422 VVMPREAGSAELS

-443 AALHGTLVYFHLALG
+443 AALKGTLVYFYLALG

-473 PKTSL
+473 PKAPV
-478 IRSLETT
+478 IRSLESA
-485 IANLARRW
+485 IAELARRW

-499 RLIEKFG
+499 KLIEKFG
-506 PRRGRELAERWAGA
+506 ARRGRELAERWVSA
-520 FSADYQ
+520 FSAEYQ
-526 AAIDI
+526 AAIDVS
-531 ARAVA
+531 RAVA

-554 AELHAS
+554 AGRHAS
-560 SHHAGDGRSDIRI
+560 ASDAGGFSDIRI

-592 AIRVLS
+592 GVQVLS

-603 LRPRTEGKV
+603 LRPRTDGKV
-612 TRAYLQVFSVEG
+612 TRAYLQVFSVQG
-624 PDSQPFAKFPG
+624 PDSQPFQNFPG
-635 AALIADAIG
+635 AALIADAI
-644 AVRDGLTTDD
+644 ASVRDGLASDD

-668 EVALLRTYLV
+668 EVALLRAYLV

-685 APSRLSLQRVL
+685 APARLGLQRVL
-696 TLYPDLARLLF
+696 LLYPELARSLF
-707 ELFTARLSFD
+707 ELFAARLSFD
-717 SPAAPEKIAEL
+717 NPAAPEKIAEL
-728 REAYLARLAAIE
+728 REAYLARLGSIE
-740 NIVDDRIARGLLS
+740 NIADDRTARVLL
-753 LVEATVRTNFFCA
+753 LLIEATVRTNFFCA

-781 RIARLPD
+781 RITGLPD
-788 TAPLYEIHVNSPRM
+788 TPPLYEIHVNTPRM

-808 HGRVARGGIRYS
+808 HGKLARGGIRFS

-839 KNAIIVPRGAKGGF
+839 KNAIIVPFGAKGGF
-853 IVKPRPRQPPNP
+853 IVKTRPRQPPNP
-865 TDGVEAYKTLMNA
+865 TDGVEAYKTLINA

-901 NDGPYLA
+901 NDGPYLV
-908 VAADKGTASFSDV
+908 VAADKGTATFSDI

-941 EHGYDHKKLG
+941 EHGYDHKKMG

-977 ITMIGIGDMSGD
+977 ITIIGIGDMSGD

-1003 VAAFDHRHIFIDPD
+1003 IAAFDHRHIFIDPD
-1017 PDPATSF
+1017 PDPAVSF

-1041 TPSLISRG
+1041 NPKLISPSG
-1049 GSVFRRG
+1049 GVFRRG
-1056 QKRIELSAHA
+1056 QKRIELSPQA
-1066 RAALACDS
+1066 RAALGCDA

-1082 IQCILRAPVD
+1082 IQTILRAPVD

-1098 IGTYVRASSETDAE
+1098 IGTYVRATIETDAE

-1138 LGFTQKARIEYALNG
+1138 LGFTQKARIEYALAG

-1181 PAVARGELTFDARN
+1181 PAVARGQLTFDARN

-1200 CADEIADRV
+1200 CADEVADSV

-1218 SLSLEQLRSRTHLN
+1218 SLSLEQLRSRAHLN
-1232 EFHDHLQAIEDRGIL
+1232 EFRDHLQAIHDRGIL
-1247 TGMEPVMLSREALH
+1247 SGMEPVLPPRDVLH
-1261 NRHARYPG
+1261 ERQARYPG

-1275 ALAAAYTKI
+1275 ALATAYTKI

-1302 GRFLRPYFPPS
+1302 GRFLQPYFPPS
-1313 LAEHFSGDVGAHR
+1313 LAKLSDIGAHR

-1334 GAVNELVDLVGATF
+1334 RAINELVDLVGSTF
-1348 VFSHVRDR
+1348 VFGHVRDR

-1378 RAGELRRNS
+1378 RAADLKRNS
-1387 ATIAAESE
+1387 ATIAAQSE
-1395 LGAFLALERAC
+1395 LEAFLALERAC
-1406 RSATGWALGEL
+1406 RSATGWALSEL

-1427 TRFRPAFEMLCGEF
+1427 TRFKPAFEMLSGEF
-1441 QTMLAGGERDRFE
+1441 ESMLAGSERDRFE

-1459 LRNDMLD
+1459 LRNDVLD

-1479 DHILSVLSLSFA
+1479 DHILSVLSLGFA
-1491 RGIEPAKTA
+1491 REIDPAKTA
-1500 QSYFRLSAQLNF
+1500 QAYFRLSAQLNF
-1512 AMLEEALQSIG
+1512 TILEDALQSIG

-1529 RRAANELAAE
+1529 RRAANELATE
-1539 LRAARIALCCA
+1539 LRAARISLCCA
-1550 VLDAIADDPDMTVDE
+1550 VLDAINDEPDMDVDD

-1573 RANRFAEVA
+1573 RANRFAEVT
-1582 RLFDELKTLASPSL
+1582 RLFDDLKTLQPPTL
-1596 PAIQVTIRALSRL
+1596 PAIHVTIRALSRL

>member
-1 MRRARAVAPFLRS
+1 VAAPS
-14 YRVTPLAIETELRD
+14 YPHAHPVTPLAIETELRE
-28 LIDRNLPADSAPR
+28 LIDRNLPADAAPR
-41 VYAFAER
+41 ISAFAAL

-80 TEPAIARVAS
+80 SAPVIARVES
-90 VAGDDNDTLAV
+90 VPGDDNDTLAV
-101 VETVTTDCPFI
+101 VETVTTDSPFI

-123 GATVRTMLHPVFKV
+123 GATVRTMLHPIFKV
-137 ARDKQGRIASF
+137 TRDTEGRIASF
-148 EQLLSAERGESFVH
+148 EQLLSTERGESFVH

-175 EIERE
+175 QIERD
-180 VISILSE
+180 VISILTE
-187 VHDATGDFEQM
+187 VQEATGDFEAM
-198 TGRALQICE
+198 TGRALQICD
-207 ETASNRELI
+207 ETAAIRELV
-216 EVRDLLRWLIHGGFV
+216 EVRDLMRWLIHGGFV
-231 FLGYRRYLV
+231 FLGFRRYLV
-240 SGEDGTARFV
+240 SRADGAAKFK

-258 VMREHDESR
+258 VMREHDETR
-267 FRSSVMLEE
+267 FRSSVPLDE
-276 LSAARR
+276 LPPARR
-282 KLFFEGPPVVIGKTR
+282 KLLFEGPPLMIGKTR

-309 SVSIRRTDASGQV
+309 SVSIRRTDGLGRV

-328 IGLFTSKAHAEE
+328 VGLFTSKAYAEE

-350 LREVLEYEGA
+350 LRDVLEDEGA
-360 APGSHDYKEIV
+360 VPGSHDYKEIV

-396 ILDVKSSAAVRLFVA
+396 ILDVKSEATVRLFVA

-422 VVMPREAGSAELG
+422 VVMPREGGSAELS

-458 EGYTARLHFCFVADP
+458 EGYTARLHFCFFADP
-473 PKTSL
+473 PKTSV
-478 IRSLETT
+478 IHGLEAA
-485 IANLARRW
+485 IARLARRW

-499 RLIEKFG
+499 LSIEKFG
-506 PRRGRELAERWAGA
+506 PRRGRALAERWAGA

-526 AAIDI
+526 AAIDVT
-531 ARAVA
+531 RAVG
-536 DIEDVEKL
+536 DIQDVEAL

-549 DFMVE
+549 DSIVE
-554 AELHAS
+554 AGPHAS
-560 SHHAGDGRSDIRI
+560 DGNVDDGRSDIRI

-592 AIRVLS
+592 GIEVLS

-603 LRPRTEGKV
+603 LRPRTDGKV
-612 TRAYLQVFSVEG
+612 TRAYLQVFSVQG
-624 PDSQPFAKFPG
+624 PSSQPFTKLPG
-635 AALIADAIG
+635 AALVADAIA
-644 AVRDGLTTDD
+644 AVREGLAADD
-654 SLNALTLTAGLAWR
+654 VLNSLTLSAGLAWR
-668 EVALLRTYLV
+668 EVALLRAYLV

-685 APSRLSLQRVL
+685 APARLALQRVL
-696 TLYPDLARLLF
+696 LLYPQIARSLF

-728 REAYLARLAAIE
+728 REAYLARLGPIE
-740 NIVDDRIARGLLS
+740 NIVDDRTARALLS

-766 VPSPDPYIALKFESA
+766 APSPDPYIALKFESA
-781 RIARLPD
+781 RITGLPD

-808 HGRVARGGIRYS
+808 HGRIARGGIRFS

-839 KNAIIVPRGAKGGF
+839 KNAIIVPFGAKGGF
-853 IVKPRPRQPPNP
+853 IVKPRPRHQPDPG
-865 TDGVEAYKTLMNA
+865 DGVEAYRTLINA

-887 DDGPVHPARVRVLD
+887 DEGSVHPKQVRVLD
-901 NDGPYLA
+901 NDGPYLV
-908 VAADKGTASFSDV
+908 VAADKGTASFSDI
-921 ANQIAIERGFWLG
+921 ANGIALERGFWLG

-941 EHGYDHKKLG
+941 EHGYDHKRMA

-977 ITMIGIGDMSGD
+977 ITTIGIGDMSGD

-1003 VAAFDHRHIFIDPD
+1003 VAAFDHRDIFIDPD
-1017 PDPATSF
+1017 PDPALSF
-1024 DERKRLFELPRS
+1024 DERKRLYDLPHS
-1036 TWADY
+1036 SWADY
-1041 TPSLISRG
+1041 NPALISPG
-1049 GSVFRRG
+1049 GGVFRRG
-1056 QKRIELSAHA
+1056 QKRIELSPNA
-1066 RAALACDS
+1066 RAALGCDAE
-1074 DALDGESL
+1074 ALDGESL
-1082 IQCILRAPVD
+1082 IQRILRAPVD

-1098 IGTYVRASSETDAE
+1098 IGTYVRATTETEAE

-1138 LGFTQKARIEYALNG
+1138 LGFTQKARIEYALAG

-1181 PAVARGELTFDARN
+1181 PAVARGKLTFDARN

-1200 CADEIADRV
+1200 CADEVADRV

-1218 SLSLEQLRSRTHLN
+1218 SLSLEQLRSRTHLI
-1232 EFHDHLQAIEDRGIL
+1232 EFRDHLQAIEDRGIL
-1247 TGMEPVMLSREALH
+1247 TGMEPVMPPREVLH
-1261 NRHARYPG
+1261 DRHARYPG

-1302 GRFLRPYFPPS
+1302 GRFLQPYFPPS
-1313 LAEHFSGDVGAHR
+1313 LAELSDVGAHR
-1326 LRHELIAT
+1326 LRKELIAT
-1334 GAVNELVDLVGATF
+1334 RAVNELVDLAGATF
-1348 VFSHVRDR
+1348 VFGYVRDR

-1370 TDVLSIHE
+1370 ADVLSIHQ
-1378 RAGELRRNS
+1378 RSGDLKRNA
-1387 ATIAAESE
+1387 ATTAAESE

-1406 RSATGWALGEL
+1406 RSATGWALSEL

-1427 TRFRPAFEMLCGEF
+1427 TRFKPAFEMLCGEF
-1441 QTMLAGGERDRFE
+1441 ETMLAGGERDRFE

-1491 RGIEPAKTA
+1491 REIEPGKTA
-1500 QSYFRLSAQLNF
+1500 RAYFGLSAQLNF
-1512 AMLEEALQSIG
+1512 TILEDALQSIG
-1523 ADDRWE
+1523 DDDRWE

-1550 VLDAIADDPDMTVDE
+1550 VLDAIADNPNMSVDE

-1582 RLFDELKTLASPSL
+1582 RLFDELRTLAAPSL
-1596 PAIQVTIRALSRL
+1596 PAIHVTTRALSRL